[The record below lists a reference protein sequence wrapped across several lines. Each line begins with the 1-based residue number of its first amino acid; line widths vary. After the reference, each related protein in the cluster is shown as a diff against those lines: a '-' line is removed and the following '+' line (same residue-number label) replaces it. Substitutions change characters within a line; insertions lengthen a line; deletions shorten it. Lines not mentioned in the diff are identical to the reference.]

1 MGASVQIWT
10 HFGLHCSVGPK
21 VPVELPQT
29 LHKIIRHSDEPLAGP
44 TLDCF
49 RMKATEDN
57 SGASAIEKRFN
68 GLN

>member
-1 MGASVQIWT
+1 MPEIMIGGYA
-10 HFGLHCSVGPK
+10 
-21 VPVELPQT
+21 
-29 LHKIIRHSDEPLAGP
+29 PLAGP

>member
-29 LHKIIRHSDEPLAGP
+29 LHKIIRHSDEQGFWDSQNAVRETAPGRK
-44 TLDCF
+44 C
-49 RMKATEDN
+49 
-57 SGASAIEKRFN
+57 
-68 GLN
+68 